1 MWSERKEE
9 RTEVTNKKKR
19 RLKINMRNLLK
30 REMHV
35 VENNEEKKANK
46 ELEGNGKMGCKRVR
60 EKWTR
65 ID

>member
-1 MWSERKEE
+1 
-9 RTEVTNKKKR
+9 
-19 RLKINMRNLLK
+19 MRNVLK

-46 ELEGNGKMGCKRVR
+46 ELEGNGKMVCKRVR
-60 EKWTR
+60 EKGTR